1 MTTHGKQLLLKT
13 LRHEATKAVPWVPFA
28 GVHAGK
34 LLGHTAI
41 TVLTDGKKLLE
52 SLLEVNRL
60 YDPDGQPVL
69 FDLQVEAEIL
79 GCDLAWA
86 EDAPPSVA
94 SHPLAGDHKTL
105 PSTLPT
111 AADGRLPMILDVMR
125 QMKAAVGEKT
135 ALYGLVTGPFTLA
148 SHLRG
153 TDIFLD
159 TVDDPDFLHELVAY
173 ATEVAKR
180 MADIYLDAGMD
191 VIAVVDPVTSQI
203 SPRTFKSFL
212 QDPFTDLFTPHPPKG
227 CLFRLLCLW

>member
-1 MTTHGKQLLLKT
+1 
-13 LRHEATKAVPWVPFA
+13 
-28 GVHAGK
+28 
-34 LLGHTAI
+34 
-41 TVLTDGKKLLE
+41 
-52 SLLEVNRL
+52 
-60 YDPDGQPVL
+60 
-69 FDLQVEAEIL
+69 
-79 GCDLAWA
+79 
-86 EDAPPSVA
+86 
-94 SHPLAGDHKTL
+94 
-105 PSTLPT
+105 
-111 AADGRLPMILDVMR
+111 MILDVMR

-159 TVDDPDFLHELVAY
+159 MVDDPDFLHELVAY

-212 QDPFTDLFTPHPPKG
+212 QDPFTDLFTHIRQQGAFSAFFVCGDATKNVALPWM
-227 CLFRLLCLW
+227 RTST